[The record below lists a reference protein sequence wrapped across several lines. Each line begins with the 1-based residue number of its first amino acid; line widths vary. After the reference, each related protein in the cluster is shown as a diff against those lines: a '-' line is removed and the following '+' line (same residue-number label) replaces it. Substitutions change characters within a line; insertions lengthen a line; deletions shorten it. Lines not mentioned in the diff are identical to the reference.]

1 MILLKLLG
9 VLRAPQ
15 CLVAACQCRRS
26 VARTVIAWLQIADY
40 SRGTRDL
47 STCAGATLSARY
59 LRLLIHFSPV
69 YLRNAIAMTR
79 ALLAAAGIDQI
90 G

>member
-1 MILLKLLG
+1 MILLKLLA

-15 CLVAACQCRRS
+15 CLEAACQCRRS
-26 VARTVIAWLQIADY
+26 VARTVITWLCRLQITV
-40 SRGTRDL
+40 GGL
-47 STCAGATLSARY
+47 EVSTCAGATLSARY

-69 YLRNAIAMTR
+69 YVRNAIAMTR